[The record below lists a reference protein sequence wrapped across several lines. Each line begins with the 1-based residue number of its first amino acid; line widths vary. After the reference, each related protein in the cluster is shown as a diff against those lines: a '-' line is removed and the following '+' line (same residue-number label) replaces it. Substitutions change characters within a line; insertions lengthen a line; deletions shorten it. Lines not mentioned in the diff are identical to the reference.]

1 MDRAKVLTEDLLEVV
16 RAEWAKAKAIMDQ
29 QQMELQQAQ
38 AQYAAYNAY
47 NVSSGHMFSFCARI
61 YIEF

>member
-47 NVSSGHMFSFCARI
+47 NVSSGYMLSF
-61 YIEF
+61 